1 MISFLAGLIGA
12 WVVLRADLRRRRMSF
27 AQLVSGKILIVLDV
41 TSTTISAGFLAGL
54 FVLLVPETIL
64 ERAVALDSP
73 LTWTIGFGFAIFGFL
88 WREGRLQAQFQ
99 RPEGLVFGEWLIL
112 AGAFPILQ
120 FGFFRLAHW
129 PDAPHGAIVWVLC
142 VAAMMAGAAII
153 AGIVPPYMK
162 RYEGLRILEHVKER
176 GETVQAEYTPPSPE
190 CPQPELWRMVDS
202 QSTELEVIDF
212 LKALVIAMKP
222 KQIVETGTF
231 LAYSTLKMAEALKEN
246 GFGKIITIEYDSD
259 IFAKAKERIDASGL
273 ASWIDNRNASSLE
286 TQVDGTIDLLFSDSH
301 RTIRGKEIRR
311 WLPQIEARGLILIHD
326 TSPHYP
332 VVRETV
338 LELEREGL
346 LSIVLMP
353 TPRGLV
359 IAQKREGRH

>member
-1 MISFLAGLIGA
+1 MISFLAGVIAA
-12 WVVLRADLRRRRMSF
+12 WVVLGADLRRRRISF
-27 AQLVSGKILIVLDV
+27 AQFVSGKFLVVLDV
-41 TSTTISAGFLAGL
+41 ISTTFSAGFLAGL
-54 FVLLVPETIL
+54 FVLLVPDAITQRSIS
-64 ERAVALDSP
+64 LDSP
-73 LTWTIGFGFAIFGFL
+73 IPWTFAAGLVIFAFL
-88 WREGRLQAQFQ
+88 WRAGRLQAQFQ
-99 RPEGLVFGEWLIL
+99 RPEGLVFAEWLIL
-112 AGAFPILQ
+112 AGAFPLVEAAI
-120 FGFFRLAHW
+120 FRLAQW
-129 PDAPHGAIVWVLC
+129 SGAPSGAAIWILC
-142 VAAMMAGAAII
+142 LAAIMAGAATL
-153 AGIVPPYMK
+153 AVIVPPFMK

-176 GETVQAEYTPPSPE
+176 GETVQPEYTPPSTE
-190 CPQPELWRMVDS
+190 CPHPELWKMVDS

-222 KQIVETGTF
+222 KLIVETGTF

-246 GFGKIITIEYDSD
+246 GFGKIITIEYDPD
-259 IFAKAKERIDASGL
+259 IFAKARERIDASGL

-286 TQVDGTIDLLFSDSH
+286 THVDGTIDLLFSDSH

-311 WLPQIEARGLILIHD
+311 WLPQIETRGLILIHD

-346 LSIVLMP
+346 LSIVMLP

-359 IAQKREGRH
+359 IAQKREGRQ

>member
-1 MISFLAGLIGA
+1 MA
-12 WVVLRADLRRRRMSF
+12 WVELRADLRRRRLPF
-27 AQLVSGKILIVLDV
+27 AQLVNGKFLVILDV
-41 TSTTISAGFLAGL
+41 VSVTLSAGFLAGI

-64 ERAVALDSP
+64 ERAIALDSP
-73 LTWTIGFGFAIFGFL
+73 LTWTILVGAAIFAFL
-88 WREGRLQAQFQ
+88 WSEGRRQAQFQ
-99 RPEGLVFGEWLIL
+99 RPTGLVFGEWLIL
-112 AGAFPILQ
+112 AGAFPILE

-129 PDAPHGAIVWVLC
+129 PDPPHGSTIWIVG
-142 VAAMMAGAAII
+142 VAAVMAGAAII
-153 AGIVPPYMK
+153 AVIVPPYMK

-176 GETVQAEYTPPSPE
+176 GETVQAEYTPPSAE
-190 CPQPELWRMVDS
+190 CPQPELWKMVDS

-222 KQIVETGTF
+222 KLIVETGTF

-246 GFGKIITIEYDSD
+246 GFGKIITIEYDPD

-286 TQVDGTIDLLFSDSH
+286 TQVEGTIDLLFSDSH

-346 LSIVLMP
+346 LSIVMLP

-359 IAQKREGRH
+359 IAQKREGRQ